1 MYTYDWVERTIL
13 LNPHIQRFVFV
24 LDKAGQFEEFVAEE
38 IITDTV
44 FAIVREPVV
53 VIDRYKLRPEH
64 FLHGGKLWEQQL

>member
-1 MYTYDWVERTIL
+1 M
-13 LNPHIQRFVFV
+13 FV

-53 VIDRYKLRPEH
+53 VIDRDKLRPEH